1 MIMSKKLSPVYALSL
16 SLLACGLATSAAN
29 AADGDWKRG
38 RVYYQ
43 MVCTDCHKAK
53 TGGPIAPNTRTMA
66 DWTAYLN
73 ADKHAKGK
81 EPLKMYVST
90 AYRTNIKATNKAAE
104 KYATVPEPQLFND
117 VKAFMLKGAKD
128 GDSPASC
135 L

>member
-1 MIMSKKLSPVYALSL
+1 MMKKLSPLYVVPLC
-16 SLLACGLATSAAN
+16 LLGCGLVASLAH

-43 MVCTDCHKAK
+43 KVCTDCHTAKA
-53 TGGPIAPNTRTMA
+53 GGAIAPNTRTMA
-66 DWTAYLN
+66 DWGTYLK

-81 EPLKMYVST
+81 EPLKTYLSRE
-90 AYRTNIKATNKAAE
+90 YRANIKANNKAAE
-104 KYATVPEPQLFND
+104 KYAEVPDEQLFND

>member
-1 MIMSKKLSPVYALSL
+1 MIKKLSPVCVLSL
-16 SLLACGLATSAAN
+16 CLLGYGLHATGTS

-43 MVCTDCHKAK
+43 KVCTDCHTAKA
-53 TGGPIAPNTRTMA
+53 GGAIAPNGRTMA
-66 DWTAYLN
+66 DWTVYLK

-81 EPLKMYVST
+81 EPLKMYLSRE
-90 AYRTNIKATNKAAE
+90 YRANIKATNKAAE
-104 KYATVPEPQLFND
+104 KYADVADEQLFND

>member
-1 MIMSKKLSPVYALSL
+1 MTKKLSPINVLSL
-16 SLLACGLATSAAN
+16 CLLGCGLVASTAN

-43 MVCTDCHKAK
+43 RVCTDCHTAKA
-53 TGGPIAPNTRTMA
+53 GGAIAPNTRTIA
-66 DWTAYLN
+66 DWTSYLK

-81 EPLKMYVST
+81 ESLKQYASKE
-90 AYRTNIKATNKAAE
+90 YRSSIKAINKAAE
-104 KYATVPEPQLFND
+104 KYADIPDEQLFND
-117 VKAFMLKGAKD
+117 IKSFMLKGAKD

>member
-1 MIMSKKLSPVYALSL
+1 MTRKLSLIDVLSMCL
-16 SLLACGLATSAAN
+16 IGGGLVASAAN

-43 MVCTDCHKAK
+43 NVCTECHKAK
-53 TGGPIAPNTRTMA
+53 AGGPIAPNTRTMA
-66 DWTAYLN
+66 DWTTYLK

-81 EPLKMYVST
+81 ESLGKYASKE
-90 AYRTNIKATNKAAE
+90 YRASIKASNKAAE
-104 KYATVPEPQLFND
+104 KYADIPDEQLFND
-117 VKAFMLKGAKD
+117 IRTFMLKGAKD

>member
-1 MIMSKKLSPVYALSL
+1 MIKKRSPAYALSL
-16 SLLACGLATSAAN
+16 CLLGCGLVVSAAD

-43 MVCTDCHKAK
+43 KVCTDCHTAKA
-53 TGGPIAPNTRTMA
+53 GGPIAPNARTMA
-66 DWTAYLN
+66 DWTNYLN

-81 EPLKMYVST
+81 ESLKKYASKE
-90 AYRTNIKATNKAAE
+90 YRSSIKATNKAAE
-104 KYATVPEPQLFND
+104 KYADVADEQLLSD
-117 VKAFMLKGAKD
+117 IKSFMLKGAKD

>member
-1 MIMSKKLSPVYALSL
+1 MNRKLSPFNVLSL
-16 SLLACGLATSAAN
+16 CLLGGGLVASAAN

-43 MVCTDCHKAK
+43 RVCTDCHTAKA
-53 TGGPIAPNTRTMA
+53 GGAIAPNTRTMA
-66 DWTAYLN
+66 DWTTYLN

-81 EPLKMYVST
+81 ESLKKYTSKE
-90 AYRTNIKATNKAAE
+90 YRAGIKATNKAAE
-104 KYATVPEPQLFND
+104 RYADLPDEQLFND

-135 L
+135 S

>member
-1 MIMSKKLSPVYALSL
+1 MFKKPSPAYVLSL
-16 SLLACGLATSAAN
+16 CLLGYGLHATDVG

-43 MVCTDCHKAK
+43 KVCTDCHTAKA
-53 TGGPIAPNTRTMA
+53 GGAIAPNTRTMA
-66 DWTAYLN
+66 EWGAYLKG
-73 ADKHAKGK
+73 DKHAKGK
-81 EPLKMYVST
+81 ESLKKYTST
-90 AYRTNIKATNKAAE
+90 EYRASIKASNKAAE
-104 KYATVPEPQLFND
+104 KYASVPDEQLFTD

>member
-1 MIMSKKLSPVYALSL
+1 MSKKLSPVYVLSL
-16 SLLACGLATSAAN
+16 CLLGCGLAASAAH

-43 MVCTDCHKAK
+43 KVCTDCHTAKA
-53 TGGPIAPNTRTMA
+53 GGAIAPNARITA
-66 DWTAYLN
+66 DWTTYLK

-81 EPLKMYVST
+81 DSLKKYVSKE
-90 AYRTNIKATNKAAE
+90 YRASIKATNKAAE
-104 KYATVPEPQLFND
+104 KYAEVPDEQLFND
-117 VKAFMLKGAKD
+117 VTAFMLKGAKD

>member
-1 MIMSKKLSPVYALSL
+1 MIKKLSPVCVLSVC
-16 SLLACGLATSAAN
+16 LLGYGLQATGVN

-43 MVCTDCHKAK
+43 KVCTDCHTAKA
-53 TGGPIAPNTRTMA
+53 GGPIAPNTRTMA
-66 DWTAYLN
+66 DWTTYLKT
-73 ADKHAKGK
+73 DKHAKGK
-81 EPLKMYVST
+81 EPLKMYVSS
-90 AYRTNIKATNKAAE
+90 AYRANIKAGNKAAE
-104 KYATVPEPQLFND
+104 KYADVPEEQLFND

>member
-1 MIMSKKLSPVYALSL
+1 MIKKLSPAYLLPLCLLGFGLSA
-16 SLLACGLATSAAN
+16 SLAH

-43 MVCTDCHKAK
+43 KVCTDCHTAKA
-53 TGGPIAPNTRTMA
+53 GGPIAPNTRTMA
-66 DWTAYLN
+66 DWTTYLK
-73 ADKHAKGK
+73 ADRHAKGK
-81 EPLKMYVST
+81 ELITKYTSKE
-90 AYRTNIKATNKAAE
+90 YRAGIKANNKAAE
-104 KYATVPEPQLFND
+104 KYADVPDEQLFTD

>member
-1 MIMSKKLSPVYALSL
+1 MTKILSPAYTLSL
-16 SLLACGLATSAAN
+16 SLLGCGLMASAAS

-43 MVCTDCHKAK
+43 KVCTDCHTAKA
-53 TGGPIAPNTRTMA
+53 GGAIAPNARTIA
-66 DWTAYLN
+66 DWTTYLK

-81 EPLKMYVST
+81 DSLKKYVSKE
-90 AYRTNIKATNKAAE
+90 YRASIKATNKAAE
-104 KYATVPEPQLFND
+104 KYAEVPDEQLFND

>member
-1 MIMSKKLSPVYALSL
+1 MIRNPSPVRILWL
-16 SLLACGLATSAAN
+16 GLLGGSLLASAVH

-43 MVCTDCHKAK
+43 KVCTECHVAKA
-53 TGGPIAPNTRTMA
+53 GGPIAPNSRTMA
-66 DWTAYLN
+66 DWSKYLT

-81 EPLKMYVST
+81 ESLKKYVSKE
-90 AYRTNIKATNKAAE
+90 YRAGVKATNKAAE
-104 KYATVPEPQLFND
+104 KYAEVPDAQLFED

-135 L
+135 S

>member
-1 MIMSKKLSPVYALSL
+1 MSKKLSPVSVLSL
-16 SLLACGLATSAAN
+16 CLLGCALAASAAS
-29 AADGDWKRG
+29 AADGEWKRG
-38 RVYYQ
+38 RVYFQ
-43 MVCTDCHKAK
+43 RVCTECHTAKA
-53 TGGPIAPNTRTMA
+53 GGAIAPNTRTIA

-81 EPLKMYVST
+81 ESLKKYVST
-90 AYRTNIKATNKAAE
+90 EYRASIKASNKAAE
-104 KYATVPEPQLFND
+104 KYADVPEQQLFND

>member
-1 MIMSKKLSPVYALSL
+1 MTRKLSPSNVLSL
-16 SLLACGLATSAAN
+16 CLLGCGLVASAVD

-43 MVCTDCHKAK
+43 KVCTDCHAIKA
-53 TGGPIAPNTRTMA
+53 GGAIAPNTRTTA
-66 DWTAYLN
+66 DWASYLK

-81 EPLKMYVST
+81 ESLKKYVSKD
-90 AYRTNIKATNKAAE
+90 YRGSIKATNKAAE
-104 KYATVPEPQLFND
+104 KYADLPDEQLFND
-117 VKAFMLKGAKD
+117 VKTFMLKGAKD

>member
-1 MIMSKKLSPVYALSL
+1 MIKQPSPAYALSL
-16 SLLACGLATSAAN
+16 CLLGGSLMASAAN

-43 MVCTDCHKAK
+43 YVCTDCHKAK
-53 TGGPIAPNTRTMA
+53 AGGPIAPNTRTMA
-66 DWTAYLN
+66 DWTSYLK

-81 EPLKMYVST
+81 ESLKKYTSKE
-90 AYRTNIKATNKAAE
+90 YRASIKATNKAAE
-104 KYATVPEPQLFND
+104 KYADIPDEQLFND
-117 VKAFMLKGAKD
+117 IKSFMLKGAKD

>member
-1 MIMSKKLSPVYALSL
+1 MIKKLSPAYALTL
-16 SLLACGLATSAAN
+16 CLLGGVAASAAN

-43 MVCTDCHKAK
+43 KVCTECHAAKA
-53 TGGPIAPNTRTMA
+53 GGPIAPNTRTMA
-66 DWTAYLN
+66 DWTTYLK

-81 EPLKMYVST
+81 EPLAMYVSR
-90 AYRTNIKATNKAAE
+90 AYRANIKATNKAAE
-104 KYATVPEPQLFND
+104 KYADIPDEQLFND

>member
-1 MIMSKKLSPVYALSL
+1 MTKRLSPGSVLSL
-16 SLLACGLATSAAN
+16 CLLACGFAAITAN

-43 MVCTDCHKAK
+43 KVCTDCHTAKA
-53 TGGPIAPNTRTMA
+53 GGAIAPNTRTVA
-66 DWTAYLN
+66 EWTTYLN

-81 EPLKMYVST
+81 EFLKKYASKE
-90 AYRTNIKATNKAAE
+90 YRAMIKATNKAAE
-104 KYATVPEPQLFND
+104 KYADIPDEQLFND
-117 VKAFMLKGAKD
+117 VKTFMLKGAKD

>member
-1 MIMSKKLSPVYALSL
+1 MIRKLSLIDVLSMCL
-16 SLLACGLATSAAN
+16 ISGGLVASAAN

-43 MVCTDCHKAK
+43 NVCTECHKAK
-53 TGGPIAPNTRTMA
+53 AGGPIAPNTRTMA
-66 DWTAYLN
+66 DWTTYLK

-81 EPLKMYVST
+81 ESLGKYASKE
-90 AYRTNIKATNKAAE
+90 YRASIKASNKAAE
-104 KYATVPEPQLFND
+104 KYADIPDEQLFND
-117 VKAFMLKGAKD
+117 IRTFMLKGAKD

>member
-1 MIMSKKLSPVYALSL
+1 MSKRLSPAYALSL
-16 SLLACGLATSAAN
+16 CLLGSGLAASAAH

-43 MVCTDCHKAK
+43 KVCTECHTAKA
-53 TGGPIAPNTRTMA
+53 GGAIAPNTRTMA
-66 DWTAYLN
+66 DWTSYLK
-73 ADKHAKGK
+73 ADKHAKTK
-81 EPLKMYVST
+81 DPLTMYTSK
-90 AYRTNIKATNKAAE
+90 AYRANIKATNKAAE
-104 KYATVPEPQLFND
+104 KYVDVPDEQLFND

>member
-1 MIMSKKLSPVYALSL
+1 MTKILSPAYTLSL
-16 SLLACGLATSAAN
+16 CLLGCGLVASAAN

-43 MVCTDCHKAK
+43 KVCTDCHTAKA
-53 TGGPIAPNTRTMA
+53 GGAIAPNARTMA
-66 DWTAYLN
+66 DWTSYLK

-81 EPLKMYVST
+81 ESLKKYVSKE
-90 AYRTNIKATNKAAE
+90 YRASIKATNKAAE
-104 KYATVPEPQLFND
+104 KYADIPDEQLLND
-117 VKAFMLKGAKD
+117 IKAFMLKGAKD